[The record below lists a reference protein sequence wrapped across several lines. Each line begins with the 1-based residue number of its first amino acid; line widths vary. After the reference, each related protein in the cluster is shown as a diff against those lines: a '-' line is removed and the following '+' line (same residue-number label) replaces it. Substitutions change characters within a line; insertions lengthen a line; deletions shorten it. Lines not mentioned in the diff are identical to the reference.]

1 VCRSEPG
8 PPAAQNTHA
17 IADTIAIVAE
27 TAASSR
33 ARSKACAFACAM
45 LSASRFGSEDNQKP
59 ARQDV
64 AEKPAEIEDAA
75 MQGKEER
82 TAHNTY
88 CSRGSVAWAG

>member
-1 VCRSEPG
+1 
-8 PPAAQNTHA
+8 
-17 IADTIAIVAE
+17 
-27 TAASSR
+27 
-33 ARSKACAFACAM
+33 M
-45 LSASRFGSEDNQKP
+45 LSVSRFGSEDNQKP